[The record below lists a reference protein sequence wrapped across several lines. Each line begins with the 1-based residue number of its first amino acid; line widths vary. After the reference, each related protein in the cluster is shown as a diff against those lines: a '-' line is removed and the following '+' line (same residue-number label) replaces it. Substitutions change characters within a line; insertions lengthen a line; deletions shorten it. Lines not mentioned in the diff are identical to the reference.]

1 MFGQL
6 AQVWVKYMDAEPKV
20 LILPPIETLLDA
32 LHGEFPA
39 DWRGFFRSATGDL
52 VINHECGGRAKR
64 S

>member
-32 LHGEFPA
+32 LHGEFPCP
-39 DWRGFFRSATGDL
+39 G
-52 VINHECGGRAKR
+52 
-64 S
+64 